1 MPVIVPHLI
10 VEVFEDTRFRGRRGT
25 VVKPIAYTK
34 DIGFQD
40 NISSVRI
47 YKGPAFERN
56 PKYKAIF
63 YEDINF
69 QGRRLVLG
77 PGYYGD
83 INDVAFKFGDK
94 ISSINFAPMQ
104 EEAGPRWGSIPL
116 IVEVFRDINFK
127 GRNAIVLRDIP
138 DTSLIGLQDS
148 ISSVRISKGPEYPVE
163 GCAVIFFAESD
174 FGGASLPIKI
184 KPEDYRK
191 NIPNLHI
198 LPNNFGDK
206 ISSIKIEGW
215 SSAGEFTQVVFQEE
229 FNRNSI
235 RPELIWLDEA
245 GGGSWQAHQGYL
257 IMRAEPGL
265 DLRRGENFA
274 ASRLVL
280 EVPGDFGIET
290 RIHVSSNLEEHGGL
304 LIWRN
309 EASFLRLEKTSGA
322 HPYKGDVVFERH
334 HWRPTL
340 IGRIRGMQRA
350 RELYLRIE
358 RRGNEFSGYA
368 STDGVSWI
376 SAGTTVMGMGENLE
390 IGLFAVSPGDK
401 EHVKPTVTRF
411 DYLRVLRREGEAKR
425 YEDFQR
431 ESPGQLFGTE
441 RLTAL
446 RSLTS

>member
-10 VEVFEDTRFRGRRGT
+10 VEVFEDTWFRGRKGT
-25 VVKPIAYTK
+25 VVKPTAFTK
-34 DIGFQD
+34 DIGFHN
-40 NISSVRI
+40 NISSLRI

-83 INDVAFKFGDK
+83 INDVALKFGDK

-104 EEAGPRWGSIPL
+104 EESGPQWGSIPL
-116 IVEVFRDINFK
+116 IVEVFRDVDFK
-127 GRNAIVLRDIP
+127 GRRALVLRDVP
-138 DTSLIGLQDS
+138 NTSLIGLQDS
-148 ISSVRISKGPEYPVE
+148 ISSVRISKGPEYPAA
-163 GCAVIFFAESD
+163 GCAVIFYAEPD
-174 FGGASLPIKI
+174 FGGASLAIKI
-184 KPEDYRK
+184 SPEDYRK

-206 ISSIKIEGW
+206 ISSIKVEGW

-229 FNRNSI
+229 FNGASV
-235 RPELIWLDEA
+235 RPELMWLDQA
-245 GGGSWQAHQGYL
+245 GGGSWQEYQGYL

-265 DLRRGENFA
+265 DLRRGENFDA
-274 ASRLVL
+274 PRLVMDISD
-280 EVPGDFGIET
+280 DFSIET
-290 RIHVSSNLEEHGGL
+290 RIHVSTNLEEHGGL
-304 LIWRN
+304 IVWRN
-309 EASFLRLEKTSGA
+309 ESSFLRLEKTSGA
-322 HPYKGDVVFERH
+322 HPYKGDVVFEGH

-340 IGRIRGMQRA
+340 IGRVRGMRRT

-368 STDGVSWI
+368 SADGVNWI
-376 SAGTTVMGMGENLE
+376 SSGTTVMGMGENLE
-390 IGLFAVSPGDK
+390 VGLFAASPGEK
-401 EHVKPTVTRF
+401 EKAKPTVTRF
-411 DYLRVLRREGEAKR
+411 DYLRVLRRKGEAKR
-425 YEDFQR
+425 YEDFRQ
-431 ESPGQLFGTE
+431 ESPGQLSETE
-441 RLTAL
+441 RLATL